1 MRSKEY
7 YQNDSNGEM
16 TYQEGFEFATEKI
29 LNDEFAQFMNA
40 IFNKE
45 NIKYESIVILLD
57 E

>member
-1 MRSKEY
+1 
-7 YQNDSNGEM
+7 M

-29 LNDEFAQFMNA
+29 LNEEFAQCMNA